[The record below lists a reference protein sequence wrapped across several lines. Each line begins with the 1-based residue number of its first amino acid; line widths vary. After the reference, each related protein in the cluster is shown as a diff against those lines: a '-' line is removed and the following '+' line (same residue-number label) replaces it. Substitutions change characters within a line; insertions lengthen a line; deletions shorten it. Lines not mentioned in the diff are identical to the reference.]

1 MKPRIEAFSVEPKLM
16 QSLLKLEET
25 VTASGLEQSLIELVK
40 IRASQINACAYCLH
54 MHTADALA
62 EGERIE
68 RLLLLDAWRE
78 SALFTAR
85 EKAALGWAEALT
97 NVNATNAP
105 DEDYDALKPAFSESE
120 IVKLT
125 LLIGMINLWNRVCVG
140 LRAVH
145 PADIKGAA
153 DEPRHG

>member
-1 MKPRIEAFSVEPKLM
+1 MQSRIEAFSVEPKLM
-16 QSLLKLEET
+16 QSVLKLEE
-25 VTASGLEQSLIELVK
+25 AIAGSGLEKSLIELVK

-62 EGERIE
+62 QGERVE
-68 RLLLLDAWRE
+68 RLLLLDAWQE
-78 SALFTAR
+78 SALFTPR
-85 EKAALGWAEALT
+85 EKAALGWTEALT
-97 NVNATNAP
+97 NLSVTQAP
-105 DEDYDALKPAFSESE
+105 DEDYDVLKPAFSESE

-145 PADIKGAA
+145 PADLKGAA
-153 DEPRHG
+153 DEPRQG

>member
-1 MKPRIEAFSVEPKLM
+1 MQPRIEAFSVEPKLM

-25 VTASGLEQSLIELVK
+25 ITASGLEQSLIELVK

-62 EGERIE
+62 QGERVE
-68 RLLLLDAWRE
+68 RLLLLDAWQE
-78 SALFTAR
+78 STLFTAR
-85 EKAALGWAEALT
+85 EKAALGWVEALT
-97 NVNATNAP
+97 NVGATHAP
-105 DEDYDALKPAFSESE
+105 DEDFDALKPAFSESE

-145 PADIKGAA
+145 PADIEGAE
-153 DEPRHG
+153 DKRRQL

>member
-25 VTASGLEQSLIELVK
+25 VTTSGLEKSLIELIK

-62 EGERIE
+62 QGERIE

-78 SALFTAR
+78 SAMFTAR
-85 EKAALGWAEALT
+85 EKAALGWTEALT
-97 NVNATNAP
+97 NITATRAS
-105 DEDYDALKPAFSESE
+105 DEHYDALAPAFSESE

-125 LLIGMINLWNRVCVG
+125 LLVGMINLWNRICVG

-145 PADIKGAA
+145 PADIKGA
-153 DEPRHG
+153 PNQSR

>member
-1 MKPRIEAFSVEPKLM
+1 MQPRIEAFAVEPKLM
-16 QSLLKLEET
+16 QSLLKLEEV
-25 VTASGLEQSLIELVK
+25 VTGSGLEKSLIELVK

-62 EGERIE
+62 EGERVE
-68 RLLLLDAWRE
+68 RLLLLEAWRE

-85 EKAALGWAEALT
+85 EKAALGWVETLT
-97 NVNATNAP
+97 NLSTTGAP
-105 DEDYDALKPAFSESE
+105 DEDYGPLQPEFSEPE

-145 PADIKGAA
+145 PADLKGAPSA
-153 DEPRHG
+153 P

>member
-1 MKPRIEAFSVEPKLM
+1 MQSRIEAFSVEPKLM

-25 VTASGLEQSLIELVK
+25 VSASGLEKSLIELVK

-54 MHTADALA
+54 MHTADSLA
-62 EGERIE
+62 QGERVE

-97 NVNATNAP
+97 NVGATHAP

-145 PADIKGAA
+145 PADRKGAA
-153 DEPRHG
+153 DES

>member
-1 MKPRIEAFSVEPKLM
+1 MQPRIEAFSVEPKLM

-25 VTASGLEQSLIELVK
+25 ITASGLEQSLIELVK

-54 MHTADALA
+54 MHTANALA
-62 EGERIE
+62 QGERVE
-68 RLLLLDAWRE
+68 RLLLLDAWQE

-85 EKAALGWAEALT
+85 EKAALGWVETLT
-97 NVNATNAP
+97 NVGATHAP

-145 PADIKGAA
+145 PADIEGAE
-153 DEPRHG
+153 DKRRQV

>member
-1 MKPRIEAFSVEPKLM
+1 MQPRIEAFSVEPKLM

-25 VTASGLEQSLIELVK
+25 ITASGLEQSLIELVK

-62 EGERIE
+62 QGERVE
-68 RLLLLDAWRE
+68 RLLLLDAWQE

-85 EKAALGWAEALT
+85 EKAALGWVETLT
-97 NVNATNAP
+97 NVGETHAP
-105 DEDYDALKPAFSESE
+105 DEDYDALKPAFSEPE

-145 PADIKGAA
+145 PADIEGA
-153 DEPRHG
+153 ENKRRQV

>member
-1 MKPRIEAFSVEPKLM
+1 M
-16 QSLLKLEET
+16 QSLLKVEEAIT
-25 VTASGLEQSLIELVK
+25 SSGLERSLIELVK

-54 MHTADALA
+54 MHTADALGQ
-62 EGERIE
+62 GERIE
-68 RLLLLDAWRE
+68 RLVLLDAWQE

-85 EKAALGWAEALT
+85 EKAAIGWVEALT
-97 NVNATNAP
+97 NVSATHAP
-105 DEDYDALKPAFSESE
+105 DEDYESLNSAFSESE

-145 PADIKGAA
+145 PADTEGAEDKLRQA
-153 DEPRHG
+153 